1 MRFDAREP
9 VKLRSG
15 KIKKRTATAVAVVS
29 TLLEFDDAM
38 NVASRTGSS
47 NPLLP

>member
-15 KIKKRTATAVAVVS
+15 KIKKRTATVAAV
-29 TLLEFDDAM
+29 TLLEFDYNAM
-38 NVASRTGSS
+38 NRF
-47 NPLLP
+47 PDRKQ